1 MKINVRIAM
10 LFMPLVCLS
19 MTCTKGSKFMPDT
32 ELSVAFYN
40 LDNLF
45 DAIDDPGKGDDEFTP
60 KGKYQWTA
68 KRYQQKLNNMEKVIS
83 VLANG
88 YCPDILGVCELE
100 SGVALKDLLN
110 TGALRQH
117 YQYVHFDSPDERG
130 VDVALAY
137 NSSKIEVIESKAVMV
152 NLSKDSGDRT
162 RDVLWVKCLSK
173 MSKDTLNFIV
183 CHFPS
188 RREGK
193 MVSEQNRLDAAQT
206 VKNTIAEKVKGQHL
220 VLMGD
225 FNDQPKDKSIS
236 QIICAA
242 DYNVNPNASLYNLMY
257 EFNKDDVGSYFFRG
271 HWERIDQLIIS
282 QSLRDNKGIDYRNKS
297 VKVTYFDWLIQ
308 KGKYEGYPLRTF
320 GGDKWLNGYSDHLPV
335 YLILDLNQNGKN

>member
-1 MKINVRIAM
+1 MKINSRITS
-10 LFMPLVCLS
+10 LLLPLVCLS
-19 MTCTKGSKFMPDT
+19 MTCTKESKFMPDT

-45 DAIDDPGKGDDEFTP
+45 DPIDDPGTGDDEFTP
-60 KGKYQWTA
+60 NGKYKWTK

-137 NSSKIEVIESKAVMV
+137 NSSKIEVIESQAFMV

-173 MSKDTLNFIV
+173 SSLDTLNFIV

-193 MVSEQNRLDAAQT
+193 MESEQNRLDAAKT
-206 VKNTIAEKVKGQHL
+206 VKKVISEKVKAQHL

-225 FNDQPKDKSIS
+225 FNDQPKDKSMS
-236 QIICAA
+236 QIIGAE
-242 DYNVNPNASLYNLMY
+242 DYNNNPNAALFNLMY
-257 EFNKDDVGSYFFRG
+257 EFYKDDVGSYFYRG

-282 QSLRDNKGIDYRNKS
+282 RSLRDNVGIDYNNKS
-297 VKVTYFDWLIQ
+297 VKATYFEWLIQ
-308 KGKYEGYPLRTF
+308 KGKYKGYPLRTF

-335 YLILDLNQNGKN
+335 YMVLQLNKNGKN